1 MKKLMVSLLAISLL
15 ALAVPVLANTRCPQP
30 VEGCNVDFDV
40 TATKTVDVDKY
51 VDIDKYFDFFVFAWI
66 NPNALAECDV
76 FKCDLNE
83 FGYVDSYF
91 GLFTDD
97 LNYSFNE
104 FTGIGQANQAA
115 GYLNNQGNV
124 VAAAIVSTDKAAAMT
139 EVAVDQTNFFNT
151 LDVFASVSIDSICS
165 SFNDFTGIGQ
175 ANQSAGHMNN
185 QNNVVALSA
194 GLGDSCRADEFVAA
208 NDTYLTQKNTL
219 GLAKVCFA
227 YNSNNINGSFNG
239 FTGIGQVNQSAGS
252 MNNQANVVSIAYT
265 GPRP

>member
-15 ALAVPVLANTRCPQP
+15 ALAVPALATD
-30 VEGCNVDFDV
+30 CNVDFDV
-40 TATKTVDVDKY
+40 TATKTVTVDKY
-51 VDIDKYFDFFVFAWI
+51 VDIDKYFDFFVFACI
-66 NPNALAECDV
+66 DPKALAECDV

-83 FGYVDSYF
+83 YGYVDSYF
-91 GLFTDD
+91 GTYTDNLTNSFTG
-97 LNYSFNE
+97 
-104 FTGIGQANQAA
+104 FTGIGQANQAS
-115 GYLNNQGNV
+115 GYLNNQGNI
-124 VAAAIVSTDKAAAMT
+124 VAAAVVSTDKAAAMT
-139 EVAVDQTNFFNT
+139 EVGVDQTNYFNT
-151 LDVFASVSIDSICS
+151 MYSELDYSVDTITS

-194 GLGDSCRADEFVAA
+194 GLGDSCYADEFVAV

-219 GLAKVCFA
+219 GWASVSFA
-227 YNSNNINGSFNG
+227 INSNNINDSFNG

-252 MNNQANVVSIAYT
+252 MNNQANIVSIAYT